1 MENRNLHLA
10 KFAKND
16 EFYTQL
22 TDISDELKYY
32 RESFEG
38 KVVLCNCDDSEESEF
53 TRYFILNFHALK
65 LKKLI
70 CTFFDSTLRN
80 SAFAFVYNGEDLNG
94 DGRISQ
100 ADIDMIRQN
109 KAFRNLMVD
118 DSGFDRNNPTESNKK
133 GLYGS
138 GDFRSANAKM
148 YLEMADIV
156 VTNPPFS
163 LFREYVSQLM
173 EYDKK
178 FLIIGNMNA
187 ITYKEIFP
195 YIMENKLWFGYGFN
209 KPMTFEVPEN
219 YHHEIVDGKRIAKV
233 PAITWFTNL
242 PNQKRTEP
250 MELWKEYK
258 PEVYPKYNNYDAINV
273 DKTYMIPKDYDGVMG
288 VPISFLNKYCPTQFE
303 IIGLGIA
310 NLGLACG
317 VQPYKPEHREYRKN
331 IQKRGVVDGDLY
343 MIENGIVKV
352 PYARI
357 LIRRK

>member
-1 MENRNLHLA
+1 MENKNLHFA
-10 KFAKND
+10 KVAKND

-65 LKKLI
+65 LKRLI
-70 CTFFDSTLRN
+70 CTFFDSSLNN

-109 KAFRNLMVD
+109 KAFRNIMMD

-138 GDFRSANAKM
+138 GDFRSINAKS

-163 LFREYVSQLM
+163 LFRDYVAQLM
-173 EYDKK
+173 EYNKK
-178 FLIIGNMNA
+178 FLIIGNKNA

-195 YIMENKLWFGYGFN
+195 YIMENKLWMG
-209 KPMTFEVPEN
+209 MTSPNEFRTPSG
-219 YHHEIVDGKRIAKV
+219 EITKQVAGLCR
-233 PAITWFTNL
+233 WFTNL
-242 PNQKRTEP
+242 PNQKRNEP

-258 PEVYPKYNNYDAINV
+258 PEVYPKYDNYDAINV
-273 DKTYMIPKDYDGVMG
+273 DKTYMIPKDYEVEKI
-288 VPISFLNKYCPTQFE
+288 VTEEELNKLKEQGFIIE
-303 IIGLGIA
+303 II
-310 NLGLACG
+310 
-317 VQPYKPEHREYRKN
+317 EEY
-331 IQKRGVVDGDLY
+331 
-343 MIENGIVKV
+343 
-352 PYARI
+352 
-357 LIRRK
+357 

>member
-1 MENRNLHLA
+1 MENTNLHLA
-10 KFAKND
+10 KVAKND

-70 CTFFDSTLRN
+70 CTFFDSSLNN

-109 KAFRNLMVD
+109 KAFRNVMMD
-118 DSGFDRNNPTESNKK
+118 DSGFDRNNPTKSNKK

-138 GDFRSANAKM
+138 GDFRSNNAKM

-163 LFREYVSQLM
+163 LFRDYVAQLM
-173 EYDKK
+173 
-178 FLIIGNMNA
+178 
-187 ITYKEIFP
+187 
-195 YIMENKLWFGYGFN
+195 
-209 KPMTFEVPEN
+209 
-219 YHHEIVDGKRIAKV
+219 
-233 PAITWFTNL
+233 
-242 PNQKRTEP
+242 
-250 MELWKEYK
+250 
-258 PEVYPKYNNYDAINV
+258 
-273 DKTYMIPKDYDGVMG
+273 
-288 VPISFLNKYCPTQFE
+288 
-303 IIGLGIA
+303 
-310 NLGLACG
+310 
-317 VQPYKPEHREYRKN
+317 
-331 IQKRGVVDGDLY
+331 
-343 MIENGIVKV
+343 
-352 PYARI
+352 
-357 LIRRK
+357 

>member
-1 MENRNLHLA
+1 MENKNLHLA
-10 KFAKND
+10 KAAKND

-38 KVVLCNCDDSEESEF
+38 KVVLCNCDDSEKSEF

-65 LKKLI
+65 LKRLI
-70 CTFFDSTLRN
+70 CTFFDSSLNN
-80 SAFAFVYNGEDLNG
+80 SAFAFVYNGEDVNR

-100 ADIDMIRQN
+100 ADIDIIRQYR
-109 KAFRNLMVD
+109 AFRNVMVD

-138 GDFRSANAKM
+138 GDFRSVNAKM

-163 LFREYVSQLM
+163 LFREYVAQLM

-178 FLIIGNMNA
+178 FLIVGNKNA

-195 YIMENKLWFGYGFN
+195 YIMENKLWMG
-209 KPMTFEVPEN
+209 MTSPNEFRTPN
-219 YHHEIVDGKRIAKV
+219 GEITKQVAGLCR
-233 PAITWFTNL
+233 WFTNL
-242 PNQKRTEP
+242 PNKKRTEP

-258 PEVYPKYNNYDAINV
+258 PEIYPKYDNYDAINV

-288 VPISFLNKYCPTQFE
+288 VPISFLDKYCPTQFR
-303 IIGLGIA
+303 IVGIA
-310 NLGLACG
+310 NNVRYMGNFPCKTIINGKPVYNRLLI
-317 VQPYKPEHREYRKN
+317 QP
-331 IQKRGVVDGDLY
+331 
-343 MIENGIVKV
+343 
-352 PYARI
+352 
-357 LIRRK
+357 IR

>member
-1 MENRNLHLA
+1 MENKNLHLA
-10 KFAKND
+10 KVAKND

-80 SAFAFVYNGEDLNG
+80 SAFAFVYNGEDING

-138 GDFRSANAKM
+138 GDFRSVNAKM

-163 LFREYVSQLM
+163 LFRDYVAQLM
-173 EYDKK
+173 ECNKK
-178 FLIIGNMNA
+178 FLIIGNKNA

-195 YIMENKLWFGYGFN
+195 YIMENKLWMG
-209 KPMTFEVPEN
+209 MTSPNEFRTPSG
-219 YHHEIVDGKRIAKV
+219 EITKQVAGLCR
-233 PAITWFTNL
+233 WFTNL
-242 PNQKRTEP
+242 PNQKRNEP

-258 PEVYPKYNNYDAINV
+258 PEVYPKYDNYDAINV

-288 VPISFLNKYCPTQFE
+288 VPISFLDKYCPTQFR
-303 IIGLGIA
+303 IVGIA
-310 NLGLACG
+310 NNVRYMGNFPCKTIING
-317 VQPYKPEHREYRKN
+317 KPVYNRLL
-331 IQKRGVVDGDLY
+331 IQ
-343 MIENGIVKV
+343 
-352 PYARI
+352 RI
-357 LIRRK
+357 G

>member
-1 MENRNLHLA
+1 MENKNLHLA
-10 KFAKND
+10 KVAKND
-16 EFYTQL
+16 EFYTKL

-80 SAFAFVYNGEDLNG
+80 SAFAFVYNGEDING

-109 KAFRNLMVD
+109 KAFRNVMMD

-138 GDFRSANAKM
+138 GDFRSINAKS

-163 LFREYVSQLM
+163 LFREYVAQLM
-173 EYDKK
+173 EYNKK
-178 FLIIGNMNA
+178 FLIIGNKNA

-195 YIMENKLWFGYGFN
+195 YIMENKLWMG
-209 KPMTFEVPEN
+209 MTSPNEFRTPSG
-219 YHHEIVDGKRIAKV
+219 EITKQVAGLCR
-233 PAITWFTNL
+233 WFTNL
-242 PNQKRTEP
+242 PNQKRNEP
-250 MELWKEYK
+250 MELWKEYN
-258 PEVYPKYNNYDAINV
+258 PEVYPKYDNYDAINV

-288 VPISFLNKYCPTQFE
+288 VPISFLDKYCPTQFR
-303 IIGLGIA
+303 IVGIA
-310 NLGLACG
+310 NNVRYMGNFPCKTIING
-317 VQPYKPEHREYRKN
+317 KPVYNRLL
-331 IQKRGVVDGDLY
+331 IQ
-343 MIENGIVKV
+343 
-352 PYARI
+352 RI
-357 LIRRK
+357 G

>member
-10 KFAKND
+10 KVAKND

-65 LKKLI
+65 LKRLI
-70 CTFFDSTLRN
+70 CTFFDSSLNN

-100 ADIDMIRQN
+100 ADIDIIRQN
-109 KAFRNLMVD
+109 KAFRNVMMD

-138 GDFRSANAKM
+138 GDFRSINAKS

-163 LFREYVSQLM
+163 LFREYVAQLM

-178 FLIIGNMNA
+178 FLIIDNKNA

-195 YIMENKLWFGYGFN
+195 LLK
-209 KPMTFEVPEN
+209 K
-219 YHHEIVDGKRIAKV
+219 
-233 PAITWFTNL
+233 AIQL
-242 PNQKRTEP
+242 SVCL
-250 MELWKEYK
+250 MAL
-258 PEVYPKYNNYDAINV
+258 
-273 DKTYMIPKDYDGVMG
+273 
-288 VPISFLNKYCPTQFE
+288 
-303 IIGLGIA
+303 
-310 NLGLACG
+310 
-317 VQPYKPEHREYRKN
+317 
-331 IQKRGVVDGDLY
+331 
-343 MIENGIVKV
+343 
-352 PYARI
+352 
-357 LIRRK
+357 

>member
-138 GDFRSANAKM
+138 GDFRSINAKS

-163 LFREYVSQLM
+163 LFRDYVAQLM
-173 EYDKK
+173 EYNKK
-178 FLIIGNMNA
+178 FLIIGNKNA

-195 YIMENKLWFGYGFN
+195 YIMENKLWMG
-209 KPMTFEVPEN
+209 MTSPNEFRTPSG
-219 YHHEIVDGKRIAKV
+219 EITKQVAGLCR
-233 PAITWFTNL
+233 WFTNL
-242 PNQKRTEP
+242 PNQKRNEP

-288 VPISFLNKYCPTQFE
+288 VPISFLDKYCPTQFE

>member
-1 MENRNLHLA
+1 MENKNLHFA
-10 KFAKND
+10 KVAKND

-65 LKKLI
+65 LKRLI
-70 CTFFDSTLRN
+70 CTFFDSSLNN

-109 KAFRNLMVD
+109 KAFRNIMMD

-138 GDFRSANAKM
+138 GDFRSANAIQFLK
-148 YLEMADIV
+148 MADIV

-163 LFREYVSQLM
+163 LFREYVAQLM
-173 EYDKK
+173 EYNKK
-178 FLIIGNMNA
+178 FLIIGNKNA

-195 YIMENKLWFGYGFN
+195 YIMENKLWMG
-209 KPMTFEVPEN
+209 MTSPNEFRTPSR
-219 YHHEIVDGKRIAKV
+219 EITKQVAGLCR
-233 PAITWFTNL
+233 WFTNL

-250 MELWKEYK
+250 MELWKEYN
-258 PEVYPKYNNYDAINV
+258 PEVYPKYDNYDAINV

-288 VPISFLNKYCPTQFE
+288 VPISFLDKYCPTQFR
-303 IIGLGIA
+303 IVDARTIA
-310 NLGLACG
+310 LKDKL
-317 VQPYKPEHREYRKN
+317 KN
-331 IQKRGVVDGDLY
+331 KKTYLIKDGDSS
-343 MIENGIVKV
+343 INGN
-352 PYARI
+352 PTYARI
-357 LIRRK
+357 AIQRIS

>member
-1 MENRNLHLA
+1 MENKNLHLA
-10 KFAKND
+10 KVAKND

-38 KVVLCNCDDSEESEF
+38 KVVFCNCDDSEESEF

-65 LKKLI
+65 LKKFI

-80 SAFAFVYNGEDLNG
+80 SAFAFVYNGEDING

-100 ADIDMIRQN
+100 ADIDIIRQN

-138 GDFRSANAKM
+138 GDFRSINAKS

-163 LFREYVSQLM
+163 LFRDYVAQLM
-173 EYDKK
+173 EYNKK
-178 FLIIGNMNA
+178 FLIIGNKNA

-195 YIMENKLWFGYGFN
+195 YIMENKLWMG
-209 KPMTFEVPEN
+209 MTSPNEFRTPSG
-219 YHHEIVDGKRIAKV
+219 EITKQVAGLCR
-233 PAITWFTNL
+233 WFTNL
-242 PNQKRTEP
+242 PNQKRNEP

-258 PEVYPKYNNYDAINV
+258 PEVYPKYDNYDAINV

-288 VPISFLNKYCPTQFE
+288 VPISFLDKYCPTQFR
-303 IIGLGIA
+303 IVGIA
-310 NLGLACG
+310 NNVRYMGNFPCKTIING
-317 VQPYKPEHREYRKN
+317 KPVYNRLL
-331 IQKRGVVDGDLY
+331 IQ
-343 MIENGIVKV
+343 
-352 PYARI
+352 RI
-357 LIRRK
+357 G

>member
-1 MENRNLHLA
+1 MENTNLHLA
-10 KFAKND
+10 KAAKND

-53 TRYFILNFHALK
+53 TRYFILNFHTLK
-65 LKKLI
+65 LKRLI
-70 CTFFDSTLRN
+70 CTFFDSSLHN
-80 SAFAFVYNGEDLNG
+80 SAYAFVYNGEDLNG

-109 KAFRNLMVD
+109 KAFRNVMVD
-118 DSGFDRNNPTESNKK
+118 DEGFDRNNPIASNKK

-138 GDFRSANAKM
+138 GDFRSINARL

-163 LFREYVSQLM
+163 LFREYVAQLI
-173 EYDKK
+173 EYNKK
-178 FLIIGNMNA
+178 FLIIGNKNA

-195 YIMENKLWFGYGFN
+195 YIMENKLWMG
-209 KPMTFEVPEN
+209 MTSPNEFRTASG
-219 YHHEIVDGKRIAKV
+219 EITKQVAGLCR
-233 PAITWFTNL
+233 WFTNL
-242 PNQKRTEP
+242 PNKKRTEP

-258 PEVYPKYNNYDAINV
+258 PEVYPKYDNYDAINV

-288 VPISFLNKYCPTQFE
+288 VPISFLDKYCPTQFRIVGIDRYVKDNPRYGKRFTINGNE
-303 IIGLGIA
+303 I
-310 NLGLACG
+310 
-317 VQPYKPEHREYRKN
+317 
-331 IQKRGVVDGDLY
+331 
-343 MIENGIVKV
+343 
-352 PYARI
+352 YARI
-357 LIRRK
+357 LIQPIR

>member
-1 MENRNLHLA
+1 MENKNLHFA
-10 KFAKND
+10 KVAKND

-65 LKKLI
+65 LKRLI
-70 CTFFDSTLRN
+70 CTFFDSSLNN

-109 KAFRNLMVD
+109 KAFRNIMMD

-138 GDFRSANAKM
+138 GDFRSINAKS

-163 LFREYVSQLM
+163 LFRDYVAQLM
-173 EYDKK
+173 EYNKK
-178 FLIIGNMNA
+178 FLIIGNKNA

-195 YIMENKLWFGYGFN
+195 YIMENKLWMG
-209 KPMTFEVPEN
+209 MTSPNEFRTPSG
-219 YHHEIVDGKRIAKV
+219 EITKQVAGLCR
-233 PAITWFTNL
+233 WFTNL
-242 PNQKRTEP
+242 PNQKRNEP
-250 MELWKEYK
+250 MELWKEYN
-258 PEVYPKYNNYDAINV
+258 PEVYPKYDNYDAINV

-288 VPISFLNKYCPTQFE
+288 VPISFLDKYCPTQFR
-303 IIGLGIA
+303 IVGIA
-310 NLGLACG
+310 NNVRYMGNFPCKTIING
-317 VQPYKPEHREYRKN
+317 KPVYNRLL
-331 IQKRGVVDGDLY
+331 IQ
-343 MIENGIVKV
+343 
-352 PYARI
+352 
-357 LIRRK
+357 LIR

>member
-1 MENRNLHLA
+1 MENKNLHLA
-10 KFAKND
+10 KVAKND

-109 KAFRNLMVD
+109 KAFRNLMMD

-138 GDFRSANAKM
+138 GDFRSNNAKM

-163 LFREYVSQLM
+163 LFRDYVAQLM
-173 EYDKK
+173 EYNKK

-195 YIMENKLWFGYGFN
+195 YIMENKLWLGMNHISKFIQPDGNKKKFGN
-209 KPMTFEVPEN
+209 
-219 YHHEIVDGKRIAKV
+219 IL
-233 PAITWFTNL
+233 WFTNL

-258 PEVYPKYNNYDAINV
+258 PEVYPKYDNYDAINV

-288 VPISFLNKYCPTQFE
+288 VPISFLDKYCPTQF
-303 IIGLGIA
+303 
-310 NLGLACG
+310 
-317 VQPYKPEHREYRKN
+317 R
-331 IQKRGVVDGDLY
+331 
-343 MIENGIVKV
+343 IVKFRKGNDDKDLSINGV
-352 PYARI
+352 TPYFRI
-357 LIRRK
+357 LIQPIR

>member
-1 MENRNLHLA
+1 MENKNLHLA
-10 KFAKND
+10 KVAKND

-38 KVVLCNCDDSEESEF
+38 KVVLCNCDDSEKSEF

-70 CTFFDSTLRN
+70 CTFFDSSLRN

-100 ADIDMIRQN
+100 ADIDIIRQN
-109 KAFRNLMVD
+109 KAFRNVMMD
-118 DSGFDRNNPTESNKK
+118 DSGFDRDNPTESNKK

-138 GDFRSANAKM
+138 GDFRSINAKS

-163 LFREYVSQLM
+163 LFRDYVAQLM
-173 EYDKK
+173 EYNKK
-178 FLIIGNMNA
+178 FLIVGNKNA

-195 YIMENKLWFGYGFN
+195 YIMENKLWMG
-209 KPMTFEVPEN
+209 MTSPNEFRTPSG
-219 YHHEIVDGKRIAKV
+219 EITKQVAGLCR
-233 PAITWFTNL
+233 WFTNL

-258 PEVYPKYNNYDAINV
+258 PEVYPKYDNYDAINV

-288 VPISFLNKYCPTQFE
+288 VPISFLDKYCPTQFR
-303 IIGLGIA
+303 IVDARTIA
-310 NLGLACG
+310 LKDKLKDKKT
-317 VQPYKPEHREYRKN
+317 YLIK
-331 IQKRGVVDGDLY
+331 DGDSS
-343 MIENGIVKV
+343 INGNPI
-352 PYARI
+352 YARI
-357 LIRRK
+357 TIQRIG

>member
-10 KFAKND
+10 KVAKND

-65 LKKLI
+65 LKRLI
-70 CTFFDSTLRN
+70 CTFFDSSLNN

-100 ADIDMIRQN
+100 ADIDIIRQN
-109 KAFRNLMVD
+109 KAFRNVMMD

-138 GDFRSANAKM
+138 GDFRSINAKS

-163 LFREYVSQLM
+163 LFREYVAQLM

-178 FLIIGNMNA
+178 FLIIGNKNA
-187 ITYKEIFP
+187 ITYKEIFL
-195 YIMENKLWFGYGFN
+195 YIMESKLWLGITSPNEFRTVSG
-209 KPMTFEVPEN
+209 
-219 YHHEIVDGKRIAKV
+219 EITKQVAGLCR
-233 PAITWFTNL
+233 WFTNL
-242 PNQKRTEP
+242 PNQKRNEP

-258 PEVYPKYNNYDAINV
+258 PEVYPKYDNYDAINV
-273 DKTYMIPKDYDGVMG
+273 DKTHMIPKDYDGVMG
-288 VPISFLNKYCPTQFE
+288 VPISFLDKYCPTQFR
-303 IIGLGIA
+303 IIGIA
-310 NLGLACG
+310 NNVRYMGDFPCKTIINGKPVYNRLLI
-317 VQPYKPEHREYRKN
+317 QP
-331 IQKRGVVDGDLY
+331 
-343 MIENGIVKV
+343 
-352 PYARI
+352 
-357 LIRRK
+357 IR

>member
-1 MENRNLHLA
+1 MENKNLHLA
-10 KFAKND
+10 KVAKND

-80 SAFAFVYNGEDLNG
+80 SAFAFVYNGEDING

-138 GDFRSANAKM
+138 GDFRSINAKS

-163 LFREYVSQLM
+163 LFRDYVAQLM
-173 EYDKK
+173 EYNKK
-178 FLIIGNMNA
+178 FLIIGNKNA

-195 YIMENKLWFGYGFN
+195 YIMENKLWMG
-209 KPMTFEVPEN
+209 MTSPNEFRTPSG
-219 YHHEIVDGKRIAKV
+219 EITKQVAGLCR
-233 PAITWFTNL
+233 WFTNL

-250 MELWKEYK
+250 MELWKEYN
-258 PEVYPKYNNYDAINV
+258 PEVYPKYDNYDAINV

-288 VPISFLNKYCPTQFE
+288 VPISFLDKYCPTQF
-303 IIGLGIA
+303 
-310 NLGLACG
+310 
-317 VQPYKPEHREYRKN
+317 R
-331 IQKRGVVDGDLY
+331 
-343 MIENGIVKV
+343 IVKFRKGNDDKDLSIKGV
-352 PYARI
+352 TPYFRI
-357 LIRRK
+357 LIQPIR

>member
-10 KFAKND
+10 KVAKND

-65 LKKLI
+65 LKRLI
-70 CTFFDSTLRN
+70 CTFFDGSLNN

-109 KAFRNLMVD
+109 KAFRNVMMD

-138 GDFRSANAKM
+138 GDFRSINAKS

-163 LFREYVSQLM
+163 LFREYVAQLM
-173 EYDKK
+173 EYNKK
-178 FLIIGNMNA
+178 FLIVGNKNA

-195 YIMENKLWFGYGFN
+195 YIMENKLWMG
-209 KPMTFEVPEN
+209 MTSPNEFRTPSG
-219 YHHEIVDGKRIAKV
+219 EITKQVAGLCR
-233 PAITWFTNL
+233 WFTNL

-250 MELWKEYK
+250 MELWKEYN
-258 PEVYPKYNNYDAINV
+258 PEVYPKYDNYDAINV

-288 VPISFLNKYCPTQFE
+288 VPISFLDKYCPTQF
-303 IIGLGIA
+303 
-310 NLGLACG
+310 
-317 VQPYKPEHREYRKN
+317 R
-331 IQKRGVVDGDLY
+331 
-343 MIENGIVKV
+343 IVKFRKGNDDKDLSINGV
-352 PYARI
+352 TPYFRI
-357 LIRRK
+357 LIQRIG

>member
-10 KFAKND
+10 KVAKND

-38 KVVLCNCDDSEESEF
+38 KVVLCNCDDSKKSEF
-53 TRYFILNFHALK
+53 ARYFILNFHALK
-65 LKKLI
+65 LKRLI
-70 CTFFDSTLRN
+70 CTFFDSSLSN

-100 ADIDMIRQN
+100 ADIDIIRQN
-109 KAFRNLMVD
+109 KAFRNVMMD

-138 GDFRSANAKM
+138 GDFRSINAKS

-163 LFREYVSQLM
+163 LFREYVAQLM

-178 FLIIGNMNA
+178 FLIIGNKNA
-187 ITYKEIFP
+187 ITYKEIFL
-195 YIMENKLWFGYGFN
+195 YIMESKLWLGITSPNEFRTVSG
-209 KPMTFEVPEN
+209 
-219 YHHEIVDGKRIAKV
+219 EITKQVAGLCR
-233 PAITWFTNL
+233 WFTNL
-242 PNQKRTEP
+242 PNQKRNEP

-258 PEVYPKYNNYDAINV
+258 PEVYPKYDNYDAINV
-273 DKTYMIPKDYDGVMG
+273 DKTHMIPKDYDGVMG
-288 VPISFLNKYCPTQFE
+288 VPISFLDKYCPTQFR
-303 IIGLGIA
+303 IIGIA
-310 NLGLACG
+310 NNVRYMGDFPCKTIINGKHVYNRLLI
-317 VQPYKPEHREYRKN
+317 QP
-331 IQKRGVVDGDLY
+331 
-343 MIENGIVKV
+343 
-352 PYARI
+352 
-357 LIRRK
+357 IR

>member
-10 KFAKND
+10 KVAKND

-65 LKKLI
+65 LKRLI
-70 CTFFDSTLRN
+70 CTFFDSSLHN

-109 KAFRNLMVD
+109 KAFRNVMVD
-118 DSGFDRNNPTESNKK
+118 DEGFDRSNPIASNKK

-138 GDFRSANAKM
+138 GDFRSINAKL

-163 LFREYVSQLM
+163 LFREYVAQLM
-173 EYDKK
+173 EYNKK
-178 FLIIGNMNA
+178 FLIIGNKNA

-195 YIMENKLWFGYGFN
+195 YIMENKLWLG
-209 KPMTFEVPEN
+209 MTSPNEFRTPSG
-219 YHHEIVDGKRIAKV
+219 EITKQVAGLCR
-233 PAITWFTNL
+233 WFTNL
-242 PNQKRTEP
+242 PNQKRNEP

-258 PEVYPKYNNYDAINV
+258 PEVYPKYDNYDAINV
-273 DKTYMIPKDYDGVMG
+273 DKTYMIPRDYDGVMG
-288 VPISFLNKYCPTQFE
+288 VPISFLDKYCPTQFR
-303 IIGLGIA
+303 IVGIA
-310 NLGLACG
+310 NNVRYMGNFPCKTIING
-317 VQPYKPEHREYRKN
+317 KPVYNRLL
-331 IQKRGVVDGDLY
+331 IQ
-343 MIENGIVKV
+343 
-352 PYARI
+352 RI
-357 LIRRK
+357 G

>member
-1 MENRNLHLA
+1 MENKNLHFA
-10 KFAKND
+10 KVAKND

-65 LKKLI
+65 LKRLI
-70 CTFFDSTLRN
+70 CTFFDSSLNN

-109 KAFRNLMVD
+109 KAFRNIMMD

-138 GDFRSANAKM
+138 GDFRSINAKS

-163 LFREYVSQLM
+163 LFRDYVAQLM
-173 EYDKK
+173 EYNKK
-178 FLIIGNMNA
+178 FLIIGNKNA

-195 YIMENKLWFGYGFN
+195 YIMENKLWMG
-209 KPMTFEVPEN
+209 MTSPNEFRTPSG
-219 YHHEIVDGKRIAKV
+219 EITKQVAGLCR
-233 PAITWFTNL
+233 WFTNL
-242 PNQKRTEP
+242 PNQKRNEP
-250 MELWKEYK
+250 MELWKEYN
-258 PEVYPKYNNYDAINV
+258 PEVYPKYDNYDAINV

-288 VPISFLNKYCPTQFE
+288 VPISFLDKYCPTQF
-303 IIGLGIA
+303 
-310 NLGLACG
+310 
-317 VQPYKPEHREYRKN
+317 R
-331 IQKRGVVDGDLY
+331 
-343 MIENGIVKV
+343 IVKFRKGNDDKDLSINGV
-352 PYARI
+352 TPYFRI
-357 LIRRK
+357 LIQRIG

>member
-1 MENRNLHLA
+1 MENKNLHLA
-10 KFAKND
+10 KTAKND

-80 SAFAFVYNGEDLNG
+80 SAFAFVYNGEDING

-118 DSGFDRNNPTESNKK
+118 DSGFDRNNPTEFNKK

-138 GDFRSANAKM
+138 GDFRSVNAKM

-163 LFREYVSQLM
+163 LFREYVAQLM
-173 EYDKK
+173 EYNKK
-178 FLIIGNMNA
+178 FLIIGNKNA

-195 YIMENKLWFGYGFN
+195 YIMENKLWMG
-209 KPMTFEVPEN
+209 MTSPNEFRTPSG
-219 YHHEIVDGKRIAKV
+219 EITKQVAGLCR
-233 PAITWFTNL
+233 WFTNL
-242 PNQKRTEP
+242 PNQKRNEP

-258 PEVYPKYNNYDAINV
+258 PEVYPKYDNYDAINV
-273 DKTYMIPKDYDGVMG
+273 DKTHMIPKDYDGVMG
-288 VPISFLNKYCPTQFE
+288 VPISFLDKYCPTQFR
-303 IIGLGIA
+303 IVDARTIA
-310 NLGLACG
+310 LKDKLKDKKT
-317 VQPYKPEHREYRKN
+317 YLIK
-331 IQKRGVVDGDLY
+331 DGDSS
-343 MIENGIVKV
+343 INGNPI
-352 PYARI
+352 YARI
-357 LIRRK
+357 TIQRIG

>member
-1 MENRNLHLA
+1 MENKNLHLA
-10 KFAKND
+10 KVAKND

-80 SAFAFVYNGEDLNG
+80 SAFAFVYNGEDING

-109 KAFRNLMVD
+109 KAFRNVMMD

-138 GDFRSANAKM
+138 GDFRSINAKS

-163 LFREYVSQLM
+163 LFREYVAQLM
-173 EYDKK
+173 EYNKK
-178 FLIIGNMNA
+178 FLIIGNKNA

-195 YIMENKLWFGYGFN
+195 YIMENKLWMG
-209 KPMTFEVPEN
+209 MTSPNEFRTPSG
-219 YHHEIVDGKRIAKV
+219 EITKQVAGLCR
-233 PAITWFTNL
+233 WFTNL

-250 MELWKEYK
+250 MELWKEYN
-258 PEVYPKYNNYDAINV
+258 PEVYPKYDNYDAINV

-288 VPISFLNKYCPTQFE
+288 VPISFLDKYCPTQFR
-303 IIGLGIA
+303 IVGIA
-310 NLGLACG
+310 NNVRYMGDFPCKTIINGKPVYNRLLI
-317 VQPYKPEHREYRKN
+317 QP
-331 IQKRGVVDGDLY
+331 
-343 MIENGIVKV
+343 
-352 PYARI
+352 
-357 LIRRK
+357 IR

>member
-1 MENRNLHLA
+1 MENKNLHLA
-10 KFAKND
+10 KVAKND

-100 ADIDMIRQN
+100 ADIDIIRQN

-138 GDFRSANAKM
+138 GDFRSVNAKM

-163 LFREYVSQLM
+163 LFRDYVAQLM
-173 EYDKK
+173 EYNKK
-178 FLIIGNMNA
+178 FLIIGNKNA

-195 YIMENKLWFGYGFN
+195 YIMENKLWMG
-209 KPMTFEVPEN
+209 MTSPNEFRTPSG
-219 YHHEIVDGKRIAKV
+219 EITKQVSGLCR
-233 PAITWFTNL
+233 WFTNL

-258 PEVYPKYNNYDAINV
+258 PEVYPKYDNYDAINV

-288 VPISFLNKYCPTQFE
+288 VPISFLDKYCPTQFR
-303 IIGLGIA
+303 IVGIA
-310 NLGLACG
+310 NNVRYMGDFPCKTIINGKPVYNRLLI
-317 VQPYKPEHREYRKN
+317 QP
-331 IQKRGVVDGDLY
+331 
-343 MIENGIVKV
+343 
-352 PYARI
+352 
-357 LIRRK
+357 IR

>member
-10 KFAKND
+10 KVAKND

-65 LKKLI
+65 LKRLI
-70 CTFFDSTLRN
+70 CTFFDSSLNN

-100 ADIDMIRQN
+100 ADIDIIRQN
-109 KAFRNLMVD
+109 KAFRNVMMD

-138 GDFRSANAKM
+138 GDFRSINAKS

-163 LFREYVSQLM
+163 LFREYVAQLM
-173 EYDKK
+173 EYNKK
-178 FLIIGNMNA
+178 FLIIGNKNA
-187 ITYKEIFP
+187 ITYKKIFP
-195 YIMENKLWFGYGFN
+195 YIMESKLWLGMNHISEFIQPDGNKKKFGN
-209 KPMTFEVPEN
+209 
-219 YHHEIVDGKRIAKV
+219 IL
-233 PAITWFTNL
+233 WFTNL
-242 PNQKRTEP
+242 PNKKRTEP
-250 MELWKEYK
+250 MELWKEYN
-258 PEVYPKYNNYDAINV
+258 PEVYPKYDNYDAINV

-288 VPISFLNKYCPTQFE
+288 VPISFLDKYCPTQFR
-303 IIGLGIA
+303 IV
-310 NLGLACG
+310 G
-317 VQPYKPEHREYRKN
+317 VASHGKDSKYDLFKPT
-331 IQKRGVVDGDLY
+331 I
-343 MIENGIVKV
+343 NGALVFK
-352 PYARI
+352 RI
-357 LIRRK
+357 LIQRIG

>member
-1 MENRNLHLA
+1 MENKNLHLA
-10 KFAKND
+10 KVAKND

-80 SAFAFVYNGEDLNG
+80 SAFAFVYNGEDING

-138 GDFRSANAKM
+138 GDFRSVNAKM

-163 LFREYVSQLM
+163 LFRDYVAQLM
-173 EYDKK
+173 EYNKK
-178 FLIIGNMNA
+178 FLIIGNKNA

-195 YIMENKLWFGYGFN
+195 YIMENKLWMG
-209 KPMTFEVPEN
+209 MTSPNEFRTVSG
-219 YHHEIVDGKRIAKV
+219 EITKQVAGLCR
-233 PAITWFTNL
+233 WFTNL
-242 PNQKRTEP
+242 PNKKRTEP
-250 MELWKEYK
+250 MELWKEYN
-258 PEVYPKYNNYDAINV
+258 PEVYPKYDNYDAINV

-288 VPISFLNKYCPTQFE
+288 VPISFLDKYCPTQFR
-303 IIGLGIA
+303 IVDARTIA
-310 NLGLACG
+310 LKDKLKDKKT
-317 VQPYKPEHREYRKN
+317 YLIK
-331 IQKRGVVDGDLY
+331 DGDSS
-343 MIENGIVKV
+343 INGN
-352 PYARI
+352 PTYARI
-357 LIRRK
+357 AIQRIG